1 MQHIRFGNGTT
12 ALWAALRAVGCQNS
26 YVALP
31 ATICPSVICAVFA
44 SGNRPYFVDI
54 EPNRLGIDPFRLTE
68 VMPHISAVIAVHAL
82 GIPCEIAKIAALCSE
97 AGVPL
102 IEDCCQ
108 SQGAEFEGAAVGQFG
123 DLAIYSY
130 GAGKIID
137 VGGGGAA
144 VCGEPEIVEKLTE
157 LAENLQE
164 LNENAVS
171 ELGVFYKFF
180 YNQFYPA
187 RLGEY
192 CKIFTQL
199 LEDIAPKLLGRYTP
213 NLDEILEV
221 SIANLP
227 ANIDQRWK
235 KSKLYQKLLA
245 DIPGLRLLTLPVGS
259 TPWRFNVHLDFPLR
273 QFVLKKMLAEGRA
286 VSSWSPDIS
295 RFMQQSNYMATPLE
309 NSKWLDE
316 GVLNLWLD
324 SETDEDMIKD
334 TCDRLKSLIN
344 EYAQHTKGLQGAN
357 SSL

>member
-12 ALWAALRAVGCQNS
+12 ALWASLKALGCHNS
-26 YVALP
+26 YIALP

-44 SGNRPYFVDI
+44 SGNHPYFVDI
-54 EPNRLGIDPFRLTE
+54 EPNRLGIDPLRLNEAMSE
-68 VMPHISAVIAVHAL
+68 VSAVIAVHAL

-108 SQGAEFEGAAVGQFG
+108 SQGAEFEGTAVGQFG
-123 DLAIYSY
+123 DVAIYSY

-144 VCGEPEIVEKLTE
+144 VCGEQEVVEKLTE
-157 LAENLQE
+157 FAENLPE
-164 LNENAVS
+164 LNEHAVS

-187 RLGEY
+187 RLSEY

-199 LEDIAPKLLGRYTP
+199 LQDIAPKLLGRYTP
-213 NLDEILEV
+213 NLDKILEAK
-221 SIANLP
+221 ITNLP

-235 KSKLYQKLLA
+235 KSKLYQELLA
-245 DIPGLRLLTLPVGS
+245 DIPGIKPLTLPVGS

-295 RFMQQSNYMATPLE
+295 RFMHETSYMATSLKS
-309 NSKWLDE
+309 SKWLDE
-316 GVLNLWLD
+316 GILNLWVNA
-324 SETDEDMIKD
+324 ETDEDMIKD
-334 TCDRLKSLIN
+334 TCIRIKSLIK
-344 EYAQHTKGLQGAN
+344 EYDQQIKGLQGAN
-357 SSL
+357 SPS